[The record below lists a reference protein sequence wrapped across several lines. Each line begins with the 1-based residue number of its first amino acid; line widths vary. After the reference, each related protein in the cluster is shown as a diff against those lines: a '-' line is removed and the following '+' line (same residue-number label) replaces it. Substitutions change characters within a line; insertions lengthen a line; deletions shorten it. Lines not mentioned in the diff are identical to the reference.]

1 MSDTSMK
8 TKVKIL
14 AWLDQDAS
22 VTSLVPAS
30 RIFPMQVSS
39 DQTLP
44 FLRYGEPT
52 VRPYE
57 DWCGIGVE
65 VSTTIHC
72 YAASETDAQ
81 KIAAAVQSS
90 LSKMDSVV
98 GYDWV
103 RTQFRQD
110 PDEDS
115 VWDGMVTVVV
125 TDR

>member
-1 MSDTSMK
+1 MQ
-8 TKVKIL
+8 TKVRIL

-22 VTSLVPAS
+22 VTALVPAS
-30 RIFPMQVSS
+30 SIFPMQVSS
-39 DQTLP
+39 DQTMP

-57 DWCGIGVE
+57 DWCGLGVE

-72 YAASETDAQ
+72 FAASETDAQ
-81 KIAAAVQSS
+81 KIAAAVQTS
-90 LSKMDSVV
+90 LSGMSGIVS
-98 GYDWV
+98 YDWV

-115 VWDGMVTVVV
+115 VWDGMVTFVVV
-125 TDR
+125 DRG